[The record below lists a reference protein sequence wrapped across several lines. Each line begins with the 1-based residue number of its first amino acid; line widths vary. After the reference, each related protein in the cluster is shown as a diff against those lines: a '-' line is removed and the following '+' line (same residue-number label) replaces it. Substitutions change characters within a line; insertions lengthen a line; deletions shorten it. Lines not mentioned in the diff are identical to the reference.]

1 MSTDW
6 RKYLDFYEKVDV
18 FGRRNGYQLE
28 VNEPGDIVYTMKVME
43 EHQSSPNHCHG
54 GVLAGLMDS
63 TLGVSALSYAMTQ
76 KCLCSTVE
84 FKINYLAPVHLGDEL
99 KAHGRIDHKGKS
111 LVITSADIFEVS
123 TGKLVCKGMG
133 TFNLYPMEKKDFI
146 KDLLV

>member
-1 MSTDW
+1 MDELK
-6 RKYLDFYEKVDV
+6 KYIAFYESVDQ
-18 FGRRNGYQLE
+18 FGKNNGYQLTIH
-28 VNEPGDIVYTMKVME
+28 EPGNIEYSMKVKD

-54 GVLAGLMDS
+54 GVLAGLMDA
-63 TLGVSALSYAMTQ
+63 TLGVAALSYAMTQ

-99 KAHGRIDHKGKS
+99 KATGHLDHKGKS
-111 LVITSADIFEVS
+111 LVITSAEIYQVS

-146 KDLLV
+146 KDMIK

>member
-1 MSTDW
+1 MK
-6 RKYLDFYEKVDV
+6 KYIALYQKVDQY
-18 FGRRNGYQLE
+18 GQKNGYQLE
-28 VNEPGDIVYTMKVME
+28 IKDAGEITYTMKVLE

-63 TLGVSALSYAMTQ
+63 TLGVASLTYAMTQ

-99 KAHGRIDHKGKS
+99 RAEGRLDHKGKT
-111 LVITSADIFEVS
+111 LVIASADIYQVS
-123 TGKLVCKGMG
+123 TGKRVCKGMG

-146 KDLLV
+146 KDLNL